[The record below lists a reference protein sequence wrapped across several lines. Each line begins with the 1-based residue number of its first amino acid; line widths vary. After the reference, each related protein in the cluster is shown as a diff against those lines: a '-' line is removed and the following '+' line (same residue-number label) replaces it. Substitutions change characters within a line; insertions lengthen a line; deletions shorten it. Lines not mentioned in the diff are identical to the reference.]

1 MLCSVVTNSISK
13 DKKKSYKNGEKNKS
27 DYESILH
34 SPSLQAEI
42 ILFTEAQV
50 VIFLTWFGH

>member
-1 MLCSVVTNSISK
+1 MVRA
-13 DKKKSYKNGEKNKS
+13 KS
-27 DYESILH
+27 DYKSILH